1 MPRGA
6 PRPATIYLSDESC
19 SQAHGPHA
27 KLIPMAT
34 VFFSYS
40 HADED
45 LRNELEKNL
54 AMLKREG
61 VIQAWHD
68 RKILAGDEFDSA
80 IDNNLIAADVVLLL
94 ISPDFLASRY
104 CYDIEVR
111 RAMERHDRGECRVIP
126 VILRPCD
133 WKTSAF
139 AKLLVIPTD
148 GKPVTRWPDRDEAF
162 LDVVQH
168 IRAAI
173 PKAPPSPA
181 PTLAPA
187 LRPEPAI
194 GPRSSNLRLRKQFT
208 DADRDRFL
216 DEAFDFIA
224 RFFENSLAE
233 LQQRNA
239 GIEGRFK
246 PIDSRSF
253 GAVIYRNGKA
263 ISRCGIRRGG
273 TVGLDNRIGFS
284 FDDSAPANSFNESM
298 TLGVGEQSLFLKP
311 MGMTMMSGTPAGSHL
326 SAEGAAEYYW
336 SLLIGPLQR

>member
-1 MPRGA
+1 
-6 PRPATIYLSDESC
+6 
-19 SQAHGPHA
+19 
-27 KLIPMAT
+27 MAT

-68 RKILAGDEFDSA
+68 RKIPVGDEFDSA
-80 IDNNLIAADVVLLL
+80 IDDKMNAADVVLLL

-111 RAMERHDRGECRVIP
+111 RAMERHDRRECRVIP

-133 WKTSAF
+133 WKNSSF

-173 PKAPPSPA
+173 PKTPPSP
-181 PTLAPA
+181 PPSSTPA
-187 LRPEPAI
+187 SRPEPAI
-194 GPRSSNLRLRKQFT
+194 VPRSSNLRLRKQFT
-208 DADRDRFL
+208 DADRDHFL
-216 DEAFDFIA
+216 DEAFEFIS

-233 LQQRNA
+233 LQDRNA

-246 PIDSRSF
+246 RIDSRSF

-263 ISRCGIRRGG
+263 ISRCGIRHGG
-273 TVGLDNRIGFS
+273 TVGLDNRISFS

-298 TLGVGEQSLFLKP
+298 TVGIGEQSLFLKP
-311 MGMTMMSGTPAGSHL
+311 MGMAMMSGTPAGSHL
-326 SAEGAAEYYW
+326 TPEGAAEYYW